1 MRIAVLA
8 VALLS
13 VGAHGGVYT
22 GIETDVS
29 ALPKK
34 KAFIGRLVRSRVWD
48 RMMPSTFNKKAD
60 LKVMFVIDES
70 LGGENAAVK
79 VANGRAEVRGAR
91 FRALVAG
98 AGVMMRAMRFNGTS
112 FELADGE
119 YRFSPAKPFRQVY
132 FARHFENWYH
142 RASTE
147 LIVRYFEDLMLWGMN
162 ALHDPIAYPVC
173 ESLKANDVD
182 RASFRATSLALSR
195 RAEELDVD
203 LTVSGGSN
211 AGPRTMDAKYRSQ
224 HHYKGKGST
233 QYNICPERPG
243 ALDYLV
249 KLRTDH
255 NRQCEG
261 LRITGCR
268 YMPYDEGGCHCDKC
282 YPWGGN
288 GYIKLIERFRDVNK
302 SLNPNLKHI
311 VSTWMFDREDWKR
324 FYAYLEKQD
333 WIDCIM
339 ADSGSD
345 FPKYLRENPL
355 PKDIP
360 VVTFPEISMYGRFP
374 WGGTGANPQPA
385 RFERLFRQAE
395 KIVSGFSLY
404 SEGIYEDVNKIV
416 INGLYVDPSR
426 TVDSILAEYANW
438 ELPGSDPADFIS
450 FVKKLESIY
459 PMRIKGRKGIA
470 GVSVTLYLRD
480 APGSE
485 ISRRAAVAK
494 EAFEL
499 AKKIDGGIIPRCR
512 RNWRWRQLY
521 LRAQIDE
528 SIYRTRNIRNPD
540 AVLAYGEL
548 IDLYNVHRQVT
559 ELYENRYGGV
569 TAPPMMDPGRI
580 RREGA
585 AFLKEK
591 KMNKK
596 NIKDKTK

>member
-132 FARHFENWYH
+132 FARHFENFYH

-147 LIVRYFEDLMLWGMN
+147 SYIRYFEDLMLWGLN
-162 ALHDPIAYPVC
+162 AVHDPISYPVC
-173 ESLKANDVD
+173 ESLKADDVD
-182 RASFRATSLALSR
+182 KAAFNAVSLALSR
-195 RAEELDVD
+195 RAEEMDVD
-203 LTVSGGSN
+203 LTVPGGSN
-211 AGPRTMDAKYRSQ
+211 VGPITMPKQYRSQ
-224 HHYKGKGST
+224 HHYERKGST
-233 QYNICPERPG
+233 HYNICPERPG
-243 ALDYLV
+243 ALDYLL
-249 KLRTDH
+249 KLRADH
-255 NRQCEG
+255 VGQCRG
-261 LRITGCR
+261 MQITGCR
-268 YMPYDEGGCHCDKC
+268 YMPYDEGGCKCEKC

-288 GYIKLIERFRDVNK
+288 GYIRLIEKFRDINNA
-302 SLNPNLKHI
+302 LGPGMKHI
-311 VSTWMFDREDWKR
+311 VSTWFFDKEDWDR

-333 WIDCIM
+333 WIDYIM
-339 ADSGSD
+339 ADSGGD
-345 FPKYLRENPL
+345 FPKYIRENPV
-355 PKDIP
+355 PKNIP
-360 VVTFPEISMYGRFP
+360 VITFPEISMYGRYP

-385 RFERLFRQAE
+385 RFERLFRQAG
-395 KIVSGFSLY
+395 KYVMGFSLY
-404 SEGIYEDVNKIV
+404 SEGIYEDVNKII